1 MMNFPAVSV
10 RTSTERPE
18 AVDSGVITIGN
29 INSDSILQATEI
41 ATNFSNTNS
50 QELPSEYKSL
60 NVSEKIIKIIQ
71 GYTPI
76 VNLETWK
83 KK

>member
-18 AVDSGVITIGN
+18 AVDSGIITIGN

-41 ATNFSNTNS
+41 QLIFPILIVKNYLVSTNR
-50 QELPSEYKSL
+50 
-60 NVSEKIIKIIQ
+60 
-71 GYTPI
+71 
-76 VNLETWK
+76 
-83 KK
+83 